1 MKFTNVFTIA
11 ALLAISLSATHC
23 TAGKDYVPSTEET
36 LIRNGWGVEYYF
48 QQLNVTNEFSEY
60 RITFRSNGI
69 INCRKE
75 NELISGSWNRVVD
88 ASQSEIIVIN
98 ISTTNTVINKL
109 NGSWTLLNLT
119 SQYINLEDGQQPAG
133 SLMRI
138 RVKP

>member
-1 MKFTNVFTIA
+1 MKFTNVLTIA
-11 ALLAISLSATHC
+11 TLLVISLSATHC
-23 TAGKDYVPSTEET
+23 TAGKDYVPSTEEM
-36 LIRNGWGVEYYF
+36 LIRNGWGIEYYF
-48 QQLNVTNEFSEY
+48 QQLNMTNEFSDY

-69 INCRKE
+69 INCRKD

-119 SQYINLEDGQQPAG
+119 SQYINFEDGQQPGG